1 MFMLRGARQS
11 EIRSHAGTRFGI
23 FLTDLGMPRLVS
35 SHQDGARSLAPPR
48 MQPAAEGQ
56 PTSLAQLDPDVLY
69 SPEELAEPA
78 AALVAQMSLEEDAS
92 LR

>member
-1 MFMLRGARQS
+1 MYAWMHIKSLS
-11 EIRSHAGTRFGI
+11 VCLI
-23 FLTDLGMPRLVS
+23 LGRLS
-35 SHQDGARSLAPPR
+35 LHQDGAPLAAPPR
-48 MQPAAEGQ
+48 MQPAAAERQ

>member
-1 MFMLRGARQS
+1 
-11 EIRSHAGTRFGI
+11 
-23 FLTDLGMPRLVS
+23 
-35 SHQDGARSLAPPR
+35 
-48 MQPAAEGQ
+48 MQPAAAEGQ
-56 PTSLAQLDPDVLY
+56 SPSLAQLDPDVLY

>member
-1 MFMLRGARQS
+1 
-11 EIRSHAGTRFGI
+11 
-23 FLTDLGMPRLVS
+23 
-35 SHQDGARSLAPPR
+35 
-48 MQPAAEGQ
+48 MQPAAAEGQ

-78 AALVAQMSLEEDAS
+78 AAALVAQMSLEEDAS